1 MSITA
6 KLAEVMGEVGYVQK
20 DARNDFH
27 KYRYASAEAVLK
39 KVNQALST
47 RGIAV
52 SSSAV
57 LERYEAGASRDD
69 ASRAIVRLA
78 LTFHD
83 GDESLTVEGIG
94 EGSDKGD
101 KSTMKANTAALK
113 YAMANAFLI
122 SWGDDPEADA
132 QTDIEADKP
141 RRADRNSAK
150 NGIQESARAVFGE
163 ALDLPAE
170 YVEFA
175 RLCDLHK
182 GTRGINDLRMVGK
195 RASDAKWPESKL
207 LRWIRDQKVDLE
219 NGAKTSDFARLRFE
233 IEREVQA

>member
-1 MSITA
+1 MSLTA

-57 LERYEAGASRDD
+57 LERYEAGH
-69 ASRAIVRLA
+69 AIVRLA

-83 GDESLTVEGIG
+83 GDESLTVEGLG

-141 RRADRNSAK
+141 PRATRQQENLVDGAGEDSPFFDGNLQDYPVISSHLTKGRQGAPAIRAILGVALTANWNEQEILDWSDRLISKPLWEATK
-150 NGIQESARAVFGE
+150 AQADALLQRIKKDTKKAVT
-163 ALDLPAE
+163 
-170 YVEFA
+170 V
-175 RLCDLHK
+175 
-182 GTRGINDLRMVGK
+182 
-195 RASDAKWPESKL
+195 
-207 LRWIRDQKVDLE
+207 
-219 NGAKTSDFARLRFE
+219 
-233 IEREVQA
+233 